1 MSVVG
6 AVFVFFVHRI
16 DIRNWTD
23 SVRWQ
28 QIFPGQHWNLPE
40 AGLWEKKRNSLC
52 MWLIFYCL
60 VGFFSSALSL
70 FPRMCDVFQGL
81 GGVGRKGTKDK
92 NKVNWH
98 KARIFNSRFTC
109 NHLHTLVRTRDTTTP
124 ENLNKLLWCPICM
137 LNTESCYNDCC
148 FGEWMCVYIYLY
160 IGLDA
165 MRNVFLV
172 TAAIQP
178 GQGEDRAG
186 NRAAVWS
193 DALLR
198 PRLLPI
204 LHTGHHSRVG
214 ESGGGRGGLIYLCIH
229 IWQCPLLAP
238 SVRGPQMVWECV
250 CVCVC
255 VWTEW
260 TWHMHYAGIST
271 HQFTPHYATQATH
284 AHAHPQTIWGQQTN
298 RAKSGYGHIILGCVL
313 FISIYTCVCPPVF
326 TCKRKLCVWY
336 GDQIYL
342 G

>member
-1 MSVVG
+1 ML
-6 AVFVFFVHRI
+6 VFLFLINLCIYCVCSRCCICLLCSQDWYSKLNWLSSMTTDFSRATLKFTWSRFVRKEKKLSLHVTRILLFSWVFF
-16 DIRNWTD
+16 
-23 SVRWQ
+23 
-28 QIFPGQHWNLPE
+28 
-40 AGLWEKKRNSLC
+40 
-52 MWLIFYCL
+52 
-60 VGFFSSALSL
+60 SALSL

-81 GGVGRKGTKDK
+81 GWGGRKGTKDK

-148 FGEWMCVYIYLY
+148 FGEWMYIYIY
-160 IGLDA
+160 IDLDA

-214 ESGGGRGGLIYLCIH
+214 GGGRGGLIYLCMH
-229 IWQCPLLAP
+229 IWQCPLL
-238 SVRGPQMVWECV
+238 
-250 CVCVC
+250 
-255 VWTEW
+255 
-260 TWHMHYAGIST
+260 
-271 HQFTPHYATQATH
+271 QF
-284 AHAHPQTIWGQQTN
+284 
-298 RAKSGYGHIILGCVL
+298 
-313 FISIYTCVCPPVF
+313 
-326 TCKRKLCVWY
+326 
-336 GDQIYL
+336 
-342 G
+342 